1 VPNELQDQFHELS
14 SRQRVLVLRFVTAI
28 QVLQALYYHL
38 TIDQAYTFLAAWAE
52 EGLPVSVLARRCG
65 IKPATVSLRLRQ
77 LTSRVINDK
86 PGFDL
91 LTVVD
96 DRKTLSDL
104 RLRHVFLTERG
115 RRLAARMEEVMKD
128 NPRKRIAPM
137 GDLLFEDELQ
147 GFIRPEE
154 ASDASHLQ

>member
-1 VPNELQDQFHELS
+1 MPNELQDQFHELS
-14 SRQRVLVLRFVTAI
+14 SRQRGLVLRFALAI
-28 QVLQALYYHL
+28 QVLQELYYHL
-38 TIDQAYTFLAAWAE
+38 SYDQAYTFLAVWAE

-65 IKPATVSLRLRQ
+65 IKPVTVSMHLRQ
-77 LTSRVINDK
+77 LTSRVVRRK

-96 DRKTLSDL
+96 NRLSDL

-115 RRLAARMEEVMKD
+115 HRLAARMIEVMDD

-137 GDLLFEDELQ
+137 GELFFEDELQ
-147 GFIRPEE
+147 GFIRQEE
-154 ASDASHLQ
+154 ASDASHSQ

>member
-1 VPNELQDQFHELS
+1 MTNELQDQFHELS
-14 SRQRVLVLRFVTAI
+14 SRQRVLVLRFVTAL

-38 TIDQAYTFLAAWAE
+38 TTDQAYTFLAAWAE

-65 IKPATVSLRLRQ
+65 IKPATVSLHLRQ

-91 LTVVD
+91 LTVVN
-96 DRKTLSDL
+96 DRETLSDF

-147 GFIRPEE
+147 GFILAEE
-154 ASDASHLQ
+154 LSDASKSR

>member
-14 SRQRVLVLRFVTAI
+14 SRQRVLVLHFVTAI

-65 IKPATVSLRLRQ
+65 IKPATVSLHLRQ

-96 DRKTLSDL
+96 RKTLGDL

-115 RRLAARMEEVMKD
+115 RRLAVRMEEVMKN

-154 ASDASHLQ
+154 GFARQ

>member
-1 VPNELQDQFHELS
+1 
-14 SRQRVLVLRFVTAI
+14 
-28 QVLQALYYHL
+28 
-38 TIDQAYTFLAAWAE
+38 
-52 EGLPVSVLARRCG
+52 VSVLARRCG
-65 IKPATVSLRLRQ
+65 IKPATVSLHLRQ

-91 LTVVD
+91 LSVV

-115 RRLAARMEEVMKD
+115 RRLAARMEKVMKD

-147 GFIRPEE
+147 GFIRAEE
-154 ASDASHLQ
+154 ASDASHSQ

>member
-1 VPNELQDQFHELS
+1 M
-14 SRQRVLVLRFVTAI
+14 
-28 QVLQALYYHL
+28 
-38 TIDQAYTFLAAWAE
+38 
-52 EGLPVSVLARRCG
+52 SVLARRCG
-65 IKPATVSLRLRQ
+65 IKPATVSFHLRQ

-96 DRKTLSDL
+96 RKTLGDL

-115 RRLAARMEEVMKD
+115 RRLAARMEEVMKN

-137 GDLLFEDELQ
+137 ADLLFEDELQ

-154 ASDASHLQ
+154 ASDASHSQ